1 MLKRS
6 VVAVLLLLALLAV
19 SCRKPKSAEA
29 WIPRHAPWSDGEVSS
44 YDVLKDDSIVGQ
56 SVYSI
61 RATEIR
67 DRRAWEILG
76 VNSSADGGL
85 HDSVAAT
92 LSYDELKSLGS
103 IQVRN
108 MIARLDTVVSRY
120 DREKVVITARAGQA
134 QSLPVSAN
142 TFDNSILVIV
152 IRALDLKPDARFLL
166 TSVASFG
173 PWTKPADVQV
183 LGEDTVT
190 VPAGRFA
197 CRKVALQ
204 LAGWTMNLW
213 YERDAPYR
221 YIKFENRNNNSTA
234 VLTGYRTDQPQ

>member
-1 MLKRS
+1 MLNRF
-6 VVAVLLLLALLAV
+6 ALAGLALLCLFTF
-19 SCRKPKSAEA
+19 SCHRPKASEP
-29 WIPRHAPWSDGEVSS
+29 WISRRAPWSDGEVSCF
-44 YDVLKDDSIVGQ
+44 DVVKDDSVVGR
-56 SVYSI
+56 SVYTI
-61 RATEIR
+61 RATDVR
-67 DRRAWEILG
+67 GRRAWEILG

-92 LSYDELKSLGS
+92 LSYDELRSLGS
-103 IQVRN
+103 VQVRN

-120 DREKVVITARAGQA
+120 DRDKVTITARAGQSQA
-134 QSLPVSAN
+134 LPISAN

-152 IRALDLKPDARFLL
+152 LRALDLKPDAHFLL

-213 YERDAPYR
+213 YEGAAPHR
-221 YIKFENRNNNSTA
+221 YVKFENRNNNSTA
-234 VLTGYRTDQPQ
+234 VLTSYKAARN

>member
-1 MLKRS
+1 MSNRFAL
-6 VVAVLLLLALLAV
+6 AGLALLCLLSF
-19 SCRKPKSAEA
+19 SCRRPKANEP
-29 WIPRHAPWSDGEVSS
+29 WISRHAPWSDGEVSTF
-44 YDVLKDDSIVGQ
+44 DVIKDDSVVGR
-56 SVYSI
+56 SVYTI
-61 RATEIR
+61 RETEVR
-67 DRRAWEILG
+67 GRRAWEILG
-76 VNSSADGGL
+76 VNSSDDGGL

-120 DREKVVITARAGQA
+120 DRDKVIITARAGQS

-152 IRALDLKPDARFLL
+152 IRALDLKPDAHFLL

-173 PWTKPADVQV
+173 PWTKPTDVQV

-190 VPAGRFA
+190 VPAGRFT

-213 YERDAPYR
+213 YERDAPHR
-221 YIKFENRNNNSTA
+221 YVKFENQNNNSTA
-234 VLTGYRTDQPQ
+234 VLTSYVRTGH